1 MGRFIYMD
9 LHCNMIYNSS
19 KLETP
24 LMFNGWLNR
33 IVVHLYEETHSI
45 RNDIAEEYL
54 VTQENV

>member
-1 MGRFIYMD
+1 MD

-33 IVVHLYEETHSI
+33 IVAHLYEETHSI
-45 RNDIAEEYL
+45 KNDIAEEYL
-54 VTQENV
+54 VTRENV